1 MAKNT
6 PESKVK
12 SEVLKVLDS
21 LGERCFYYM
30 PVQNGMGNS
39 GIPDIMA
46 TIGGVTVAIE
56 CKATPKQEP
65 TILQAMQ
72 LEKIHLANG
81 VAWVVD
87 NENISDFK
95 VLIGMFED
103 GGEWYDDAAVETM
116 DEVMSQGIT
125 LYRWTKKL
133 EVVELNGDSD

>member
-6 PESKVK
+6 PEGKVK
-12 SEVLKVLDS
+12 AEVLKVLDS
-21 LGERCFYYM
+21 LGKHCFYYM

-46 TIGGVTVAIE
+46 TIHGITVAIE

-81 VAWVVD
+81 IAWVVD
-87 NENISDFK
+87 NENLSEFK
-95 VLIGMFED
+95 ELIGMFAD
-103 GGEWYDDAAVETM
+103 GGEWYDDASIETM
-116 DEVMSQGIT
+116 DEVMANGYT
-125 LYRWTKKL
+125 LYRWTNKL